1 MRENTIYGIIWR
13 KYTIQNK
20 TEKAN
25 SARAR
30 TVAFGDWGVGDCGT
44 GARSLRGVTHTHTRE
59 TRSSAPAAARGLRVR
74 RPASRVRPP
83 RSGPLAP
90 TPQPHAPPAC
100 ATHHAVPRA
109 FAHAHATHTRS
120 RMVHGGARG
129 GRHQAGGP
137 DADDGTYERTEID
150 RSEREATPDATRTGA
165 SGHSSCAHRPPQSAR
180 ERAGLSRL
188 HRRESSSTE
197 LSGEC
202 AISLRRERYPIY
214 CTQEDIYTIYH
225 TLYTLA
231 QQMQF

>member
-59 TRSSAPAAARGLRVR
+59 TRSSAPAAAGSPRPPSREP
-74 RPASRVRPP
+74 RPASPE
-83 RSGPLAP
+83 RSSR
-90 TPQPHAPPAC
+90 PHAPAPCTPRVCDPSCGAARVC
-100 ATHHAVPRA
+100 ARPRDAHTLTVPRA
-109 FAHAHATHTRS
+109 WS
-120 RMVHGGARG
+120 MEGRG
-129 GRHQAGGP
+129 EAGTSDQAGGP

-165 SGHSSCAHRPPQSAR
+165 SGHSSCAHRPPAPQ
-180 ERAGLSRL
+180 
-188 HRRESSSTE
+188 
-197 LSGEC
+197 SGE
-202 AISLRRERYPIY
+202 R
-214 CTQEDIYTIYH
+214 
-225 TLYTLA
+225 
-231 QQMQF
+231 

>member
-44 GARSLRGVTHTHTRE
+44 GARSLRGVTHTHPRDPVV
-59 TRSSAPAAARGLRVR
+59 RAGRRGVSA
-74 RPASRVRPP
+74 S
-83 RSGPLAP
+83 
-90 TPQPHAPPAC
+90 
-100 ATHHAVPRA
+100 AVPRA
-109 FAHAHATHTRS
+109 ASGLPGAVLSPPAPCIPRVCDPSCGAARVCARPRDAHTLTVPRAWS
-120 RMVHGGARG
+120 MEGRG
-129 GRHQAGGP
+129 EAGTSDQAGGP

-188 HRRESSSTE
+188 HTDESQAPQSCQVSVR
-197 LSGEC
+197 
-202 AISLRRERYPIY
+202 SL
-214 CTQEDIYTIYH
+214 
-225 TLYTLA
+225 
-231 QQMQF
+231 

>member
-120 RMVHGGARG
+120 RMASMEGRG
-129 GRHQAGGP
+129 EAGHQAGGP

-188 HRRESSSTE
+188 HTDESQAPQSCQVSVR
-197 LSGEC
+197 
-202 AISLRRERYPIY
+202 SL
-214 CTQEDIYTIYH
+214 
-225 TLYTLA
+225 
-231 QQMQF
+231 

>member
-1 MRENTIYGIIWR
+1 MVLYGENTQYRIKLKKLI
-13 KYTIQNK
+13 
-20 TEKAN
+20 
-25 SARAR
+25 ARAR
-30 TVAFGDWGVGDCGT
+30 AQWPLGT
-44 GARSLRGVTHTHTRE
+44 GVWATAGLGRALSAVSHTHTRE

-180 ERAGLSRL
+180 EREPVSLVCTASRVKL
-188 HRRESSSTE
+188 HRAVR
-197 LSGEC
+197 
-202 AISLRRERYPIY
+202 
-214 CTQEDIYTIYH
+214 
-225 TLYTLA
+225 
-231 QQMQF
+231 

>member
-1 MRENTIYGIIWR
+1 MVLYGENTQYRIKLKKLI
-13 KYTIQNK
+13 
-20 TEKAN
+20 
-25 SARAR
+25 ARAR
-30 TVAFGDWGVGDCGT
+30 AQWPLGT
-44 GARSLRGVTHTHTRE
+44 GVWATAGLGRALSAVSHTHT
-59 TRSSAPAAARGLRVR
+59 PA
-74 RPASRVRPP
+74 RPGRPRRPP
-83 RSGPLAP
+83 RGVSAS
-90 TPQPHAPPAC
+90 
-100 ATHHAVPRA
+100 AVPRA
-109 FAHAHATHTRS
+109 ASGLPGAVLSPPRPSPMHPPRVRPIMRCRARLRTPTRRTHAHAWS
-120 RMVHGGARG
+120 MEGRG
-129 GRHQAGGP
+129 EAGHQAGGP